1 LAVPPRRRTGG
12 GEGQVVIFDPEGEF
26 VTLREKFDFLLVGST
41 GEVPAEPRAAGLLA
55 RRIMELQAS
64 AVIDLSDLKLGDR
77 RRFVRLYLESL
88 MGLPKALWRPLLVL
102 IDEAHLF
109 CPERSSR
116 GGRVDGRGDLAHESG
131 AEAVVLRDPGHP
143 AVVEAPQGRR
153 GRGQQRAD
161 RPVLAGR
168 RPEAGGAIL
177 GMDAKERLGL
187 REMPPGEFFG
197 FGPAFS
203 RQGVIKFRAA
213 DVVTTHPKAGAG
225 TSSPRPKP
233 SDAVRKLLAD
243 LKDLPQQAEAEIKDL
258 AGAKKKIAELKLELA
273 KKPVTAVAAP
283 PVVER
288 VEIPVLAPEVIEKR
302 LDKTLEDYQQLTN
315 AIQHTL
321 IETKTQLLYAANG
334 RVAPPPRHM
343 LDSLSPVKHVAKPST
358 PVKREPRPAAEPT
371 GDLDKP
377 RQAILDTVAMLDT
390 RGITADRDS
399 VARWLAIHPNGGRYG
414 SNLAWLRAEGYLE
427 GFYLTDKGQEAAR
440 PLPTGLDAALAALD
454 DEPKR
459 EIVRAIVEQ
468 NPLTRDELAAKLG
481 LHPNGGRYGSNL
493 AWLRTMGIITG
504 RGSIAPTPG
513 LFA

>member
-1 LAVPPRRRTGG
+1 
-12 GEGQVVIFDPEGEF
+12 
-26 VTLREKFDFLLVGST
+26 
-41 GEVPAEPRAAGLLA
+41 
-55 RRIMELQAS
+55 
-64 AVIDLSDLKLGDR
+64 LS
-77 RRFVRLYLESL
+77 
-88 MGLPKALWRPLLVL
+88 
-102 IDEAHLF
+102 
-109 CPERSSR
+109 
-116 GGRVDGRGDLAHESG
+116 
-131 AEAVVLRDPGHP
+131 
-143 AVVEAPQGRR
+143 
-153 GRGQQRAD
+153 
-161 RPVLAGR
+161 
-168 RPEAGGAIL
+168 
-177 GMDAKERLGL
+177 
-187 REMPPGEFFG
+187 
-197 FGPAFS
+197 
-203 RQGVIKFRAA
+203 
-213 DVVTTHPKAGAG
+213 
-225 TSSPRPKP
+225 
-233 SDAVRKLLAD
+233 
-243 LKDLPQQAEAEIKDL
+243 
-258 AGAKKKIAELKLELA
+258 
-273 KKPVTAVAAP
+273 KKPVPVVAAP

-288 VEIPVLAPEVIEKR
+288 VEIPVLAPEVEKR